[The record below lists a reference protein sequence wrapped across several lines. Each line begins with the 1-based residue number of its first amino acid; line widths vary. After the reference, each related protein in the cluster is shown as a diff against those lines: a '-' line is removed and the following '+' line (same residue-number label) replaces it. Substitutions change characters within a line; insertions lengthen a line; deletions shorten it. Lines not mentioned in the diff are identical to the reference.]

1 MNNIEPSTHFLP
13 AERASLAE
21 VLRQHA
27 LLAGDNL
34 ITSLLDSS
42 LNMTAIL
49 NKNRQA
55 VLYNEAFRVR
65 LNLSG
70 SEVSVGN
77 RLGEYFG
84 CVRASQAPAG
94 CGTTK
99 ACRDCGVACATAGAL
114 AGRAVT
120 ETCRVQTIICGM
132 DLSLQMR
139 ASPFAY
145 KGEEF
150 VMVSASDIEPEMRR
164 RQLEQIFFHDVLNT
178 ANGVQGLLHVMMEVD
193 ETLAVQKYM
202 PLASN
207 ASDNLVGELLCQR
220 DMIAAETG
228 ELSVANTVIEPRSF
242 LAGLAGMLA
251 SHPVAKGRQIAL
263 TPDSGSFSMT
273 TDKTLLARVLVNLI
287 KNAVEAVPPGAKVTV
302 SCRQESGRAVFTVH
316 NPTCMPQKIQHQLF
330 QRSFSTKGAGRG
342 FGTYSIRLLTEAYLG
357 GKVSFTSN
365 PEEGTT
371 FRAEFPLTPAN
382 QGPPMQ

>member
-1 MNNIEPSTHFLP
+1 MNTNEPTTHFLP

-27 LLAGDNL
+27 LLAGDDL

-55 VLYNEAFRVR
+55 VLFNEAFRVR

-70 SEVSVGN
+70 SEVPVGN

-99 ACRDCGVACATAGAL
+99 ACRDCGVARASAGAL
-114 AGRAVT
+114 AGRAMT
-120 ETCRVQTIICGM
+120 ETCRVQTIVCGM
-132 DLSLQMR
+132 DLTLQMR

-150 VMVSASDIEPEMRR
+150 LLVSAADIAPEVRR

-178 ANGVQGLLHVMMEVD
+178 ASGVQGLLHAMNEVD
-193 ETLAVQKYM
+193 ESLAVQKYIPM
-202 PLASN
+202 AAN
-207 ASDNLVGELLCQR
+207 ASDTLVDELVCQR
-220 DMIAAETG
+220 DMIAAESG
-228 ELSVANTVIEPRSF
+228 ELSVTRAEIEAQDF
-242 LAGLAGMLA
+242 LAGIAGMLA
-251 SHPVAKGRQIAL
+251 CHPLARDRRIV
-263 TPDSGSFSMT
+263 TMPDSGRFSMT
-273 TDKTLLARVLVNLI
+273 TDRTLLARVLVNLI
-287 KNAVEAVPPGAKVTV
+287 KNALEAVPRGGVVTV
-302 SCRQESGRAVFTVH
+302 SCRRERGRAVFTVH
-316 NPTCMPQKIQHQLF
+316 NPNCMPENIQHQLF
-330 QRSFSTKGAGRG
+330 QRSFSTKGVGRG
-342 FGTYSIRLLTEAYLG
+342 FGTYSIRLLTETYLG

-365 PEEGTT
+365 QEEGTT
-371 FRAEFPLTPAN
+371 FRAEYPI
-382 QGPPMQ
+382 Q